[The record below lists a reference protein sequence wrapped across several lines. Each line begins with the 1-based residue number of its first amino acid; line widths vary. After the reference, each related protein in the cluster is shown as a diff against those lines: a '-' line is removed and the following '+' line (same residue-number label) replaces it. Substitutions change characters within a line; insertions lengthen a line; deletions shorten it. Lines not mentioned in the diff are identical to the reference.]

1 MAKLKYDYFPT
12 SSQSDV
18 LILKK
23 IPQSQRQRK
32 LSKQYIK
39 LNYISKTGPLWFV
52 LHVSDCLQKAHKEA
66 LRLPSQ

>member
-1 MAKLKYDYFPT
+1 MATFKYDHFPT
-12 SSQSDV
+12 SSHSQMSSF
-18 LILKK
+18 KK

-52 LHVSDCLQKAHKEA
+52 LLVSDCLQKAHKEA
-66 LRLPSQ
+66 LKLPSQ